1 VRQPFTVVTIRTEIM
16 VLDNENMVVKKGFR
30 TVVQAEVFV
39 RKLTELLNRKEHEQ
53 QIQNR

>member
-1 VRQPFTVVTIRTEIM
+1 MRQPFTVVTIRTEIM